1 MCFTGIYSIFKHTPD
16 PWILAFLRSHFAA
29 TNLFSATK
37 ILSSTAQLLCSAKK
51 KPAAACELQPGEDE
65 QGLKLTDA
73 AGNHLP

>member
-1 MCFTGIYSIFKHTPD
+1 
-16 PWILAFLRSHFAA
+16 
-29 TNLFSATK
+29 LFSG
-37 ILSSTAQLLCSAKK
+37 AQLLCSAKK